1 MTILLTTLHAKD
13 VAAATKMS
21 AVLGELKAT
30 TPHERENK
38 ESRIADHGAFPD
50 PLNPAPALK
59 VCQLVLD
66 GASTPMA
73 VNDAAE
79 SLNYSQL
86 TRERYRMRRGIE
98 GRCALR
104 HSLPTHHQRAGS
116 FP

>member
-66 GASTPMA
+66 GASTPMWP
-73 VNDAAE
+73 
-79 SLNYSQL
+79 SRRSRKSQL
-86 TRERYRMRRGIE
+86 
-98 GRCALR
+98 
-104 HSLPTHHQRAGS
+104 LPANARKVQNAPGN
-116 FP
+116 